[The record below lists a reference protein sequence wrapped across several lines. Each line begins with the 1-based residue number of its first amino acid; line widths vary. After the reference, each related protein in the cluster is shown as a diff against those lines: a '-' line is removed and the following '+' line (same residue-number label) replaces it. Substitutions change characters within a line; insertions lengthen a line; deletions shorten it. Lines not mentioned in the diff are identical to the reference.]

1 MARAESVTLEWVR
14 SMAANPSAFSN
25 AQRISRIGGF
35 QTHFRSEDD
44 TLLFGTCK
52 GSGRSAYQTSVDF
65 SGDTPVFRCS
75 CPSRQIPCKHGIAIL
90 LDYLEGKPFEPAEIP
105 EDVQRKREKLEKR
118 AEKAAQPE
126 PAKRKPSGA
135 SAAAKKLKRQLE
147 GLELAEQFVR
157 DLLERGISSIHAV
170 TAKQYLSLAKQMG
183 DYALYGPQ
191 TIMLEL
197 IAKASACAENPD
209 DAQMEQLVTLCVRL
223 NAVVQKSKRYLQEK
237 LESGEV
243 LPDGNVLYEAV
254 GNVWKLTQ
262 LQALGLCRNNARLV
276 QLSFAVL
283 PDEQRQADVDFGY
296 WCDLDTGEIVS
307 TQNIR
312 PYRAGKHIK
321 EEDSMFGLYQIPTLC
336 RYPGGSN
343 PRVRWEQAE
352 VQEFLPAHCA
362 TIRNRALPTLGEA
375 VKQAKAE
382 LKNTMA
388 PEALAVLLA
397 FDTIQF
403 AQEDGHG
410 VMQRGAER
418 IALRSNASYPAT
430 CEVLH
435 VLDKPARTDGALLG
449 EMFYS
454 SRERRFFLCPI
465 SIVTETGIIR
475 LC

>member
-243 LPDGNVLYEAV
+243 LPD
-254 GNVWKLTQ
+254 
-262 LQALGLCRNNARLV
+262 
-276 QLSFAVL
+276 
-283 PDEQRQADVDFGY
+283 EQRQADVDFGY

-352 VQEFLPAHCA
+352 VQELLPAHCA
-362 TIRNRALPTLGEA
+362 AIRNRALPTLGEA

-388 PEALAVLLA
+388 PETLAVLLA

-410 VMQRGAER
+410 VMQRGTER

>member
-237 LESGEV
+237 L
-243 LPDGNVLYEAV
+243 
-254 GNVWKLTQ
+254 
-262 LQALGLCRNNARLV
+262 
-276 QLSFAVL
+276 
-283 PDEQRQADVDFGY
+283 
-296 WCDLDTGEIVS
+296 
-307 TQNIR
+307 
-312 PYRAGKHIK
+312 
-321 EEDSMFGLYQIPTLC
+321 
-336 RYPGGSN
+336 
-343 PRVRWEQAE
+343 
-352 VQEFLPAHCA
+352 
-362 TIRNRALPTLGEA
+362 
-375 VKQAKAE
+375 
-382 LKNTMA
+382 
-388 PEALAVLLA
+388 
-397 FDTIQF
+397 
-403 AQEDGHG
+403 
-410 VMQRGAER
+410 
-418 IALRSNASYPAT
+418 
-430 CEVLH
+430 
-435 VLDKPARTDGALLG
+435 
-449 EMFYS
+449 
-454 SRERRFFLCPI
+454 
-465 SIVTETGIIR
+465 
-475 LC
+475 

>member
-1 MARAESVTLEWVR
+1 M
-14 SMAANPSAFSN
+14 
-25 AQRISRIGGF
+25 
-35 QTHFRSEDD
+35 
-44 TLLFGTCK
+44 
-52 GSGRSAYQTSVDF
+52 
-65 SGDTPVFRCS
+65 
-75 CPSRQIPCKHGIAIL
+75 
-90 LDYLEGKPFEPAEIP
+90 
-105 EDVQRKREKLEKR
+105 
-118 AEKAAQPE
+118 
-126 PAKRKPSGA
+126 
-135 SAAAKKLKRQLE
+135 
-147 GLELAEQFVR
+147 
-157 DLLERGISSIHAV
+157 
-170 TAKQYLSLAKQMG
+170 
-183 DYALYGPQ
+183 
-191 TIMLEL
+191 
-197 IAKASACAENPD
+197 
-209 DAQMEQLVTLCVRL
+209 
-223 NAVVQKSKRYLQEK
+223 
-237 LESGEV
+237 

-352 VQEFLPAHCA
+352 VQELLPAHCA
-362 TIRNRALPTLGEA
+362 AIRNRALPTLGEA

-465 SIVTETGIIR
+465 SIVMETGIIR

>member
-52 GSGRSAYQTSVDF
+52 GSGKSAYQTSVDF

-126 PAKRKPSGA
+126 PAKRKPFGA

-197 IAKASACAENPD
+197 IAKASTCAENPD

-352 VQEFLPAHCA
+352 VQEL
-362 TIRNRALPTLGEA
+362 
-375 VKQAKAE
+375 
-382 LKNTMA
+382 
-388 PEALAVLLA
+388 
-397 FDTIQF
+397 
-403 AQEDGHG
+403 
-410 VMQRGAER
+410 
-418 IALRSNASYPAT
+418 
-430 CEVLH
+430 
-435 VLDKPARTDGALLG
+435 
-449 EMFYS
+449 
-454 SRERRFFLCPI
+454 
-465 SIVTETGIIR
+465 
-475 LC
+475 